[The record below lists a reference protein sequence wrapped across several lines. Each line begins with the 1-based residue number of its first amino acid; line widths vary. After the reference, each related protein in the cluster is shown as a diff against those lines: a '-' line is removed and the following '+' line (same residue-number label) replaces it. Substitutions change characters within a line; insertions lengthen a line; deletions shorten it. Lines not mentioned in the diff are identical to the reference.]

1 MCRTDVHHLLALE
14 EREVFCAPERYDAL
28 EPRFLASR
36 VQLMGQ
42 ISGASIYLVPALDH
56 LYSPSYSYPIPV
68 TSRRMLEPAANSC
81 RPWI

>member
-1 MCRTDVHHLLALE
+1 MYHLLALE

-42 ISGASIYLVPALDH
+42 ISGASILVPALV
-56 LYSPSYSYPIPV
+56 LPILFLPHP
-68 TSRRMLEPAANSC
+68 RY
-81 RPWI
+81 

>member
-42 ISGASIYLVPALDH
+42 ISGASIYLVPALV
-56 LYSPSYSYPIPV
+56 LPILFLPHP
-68 TSRRMLEPAANSC
+68 RY
-81 RPWI
+81 